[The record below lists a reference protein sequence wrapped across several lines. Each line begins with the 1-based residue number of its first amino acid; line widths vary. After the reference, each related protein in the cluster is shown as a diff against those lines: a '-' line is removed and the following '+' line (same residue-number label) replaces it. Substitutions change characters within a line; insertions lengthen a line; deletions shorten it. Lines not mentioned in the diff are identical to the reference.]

1 MHVSIRVVIADDHPV
16 VRDGLRLTIE
26 RSGKDIELVGE
37 ASDGM
42 EVLAMA
48 KGRTTPADVFILD
61 IIMPNLNGIETAREL
76 LKESPAAKV
85 IILSLHDTKGMV
97 EEALAA
103 GARGYLTKEMA
114 SRTVVDAVTEVH
126 AGRYYL
132 CPTIARFVVEAGLM
146 GKEGSRLRGAAPM
159 ALTAQER
166 KVLQLIAEGHSTKE
180 IAAMLDVSVNT
191 AHAHRNNVMAKLNI
205 HKQADLVHYALKAG
219 ISKL

>member
-1 MHVSIRVVIADDHPV
+1 VSIRVVIADDHPV